1 MMRKD
6 WRLSGSWSG
15 MGVGLLAGL
24 VILAQSACQ
33 PGGAST
39 KSDDAAGNG
48 ASDAAVSAPPHLMAS
63 SPVEAGRYL
72 VIVGGC
78 NDCHTETFLQTGGD
92 VPEQAWLAGSSLGWQ
107 GPWGTTYPPNLRL
120 RVQEWTEDQ
129 FVQTLHERKALPPM
143 PWSGVN
149 RMSEQD
155 ARAVYQY
162 IKSLGPIGNPAPV
175 AVPPGQEPTTPYLS
189 LVPIQPAAST
199 SGAPGHQN

>member
-1 MMRKD
+1 MMKKE

-15 MGVGLLAGL
+15 VGVGLLAGL

-33 PGGAST
+33 PGGAET
-39 KSDDAAGNG
+39 KSDDAAGNV
-48 ASDAAVSAPPHLMAS
+48 AVSTAPHLMAG

-72 VIVGGC
+72 VTVAGC
-78 NDCHTETFLQTGGD
+78 NDCHTETYLQTGGN
-92 VPEQAWLAGSSLGWQ
+92 VPEQEWLAGSSLGWR

-129 FVQTLHERKALPPM
+129 FVQTLRERKALPPM
-143 PWSGVN
+143 PWSNVN
-149 RMSEQD
+149 QMSEQD

-175 AVPPGQEPTTPYLS
+175 AVPPDQEPTTPYLS
-189 LVPIQPAAST
+189 LMPIEPGAAP
-199 SGAPGHQN
+199 SGAAGHQD